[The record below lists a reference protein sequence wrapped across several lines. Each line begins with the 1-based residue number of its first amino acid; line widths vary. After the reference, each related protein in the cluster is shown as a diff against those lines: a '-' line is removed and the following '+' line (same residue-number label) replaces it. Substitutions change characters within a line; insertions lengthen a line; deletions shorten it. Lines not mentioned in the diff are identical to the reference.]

1 MKHKQKDPNK
11 SAAYRVAVKML
22 LFFIP
27 CFLGFF
33 VYIIFG
39 FFELLSESIVNV
51 SYYWWSHLMEFILKD
66 LPSKSENDWT
76 SLN

>member
-11 SAAYRVAVKML
+11 SAAYRVAAKML

-39 FFELLSESIVNV
+39 FFRIIIRIYRERELLLVDSPHGVYS
-51 SYYWWSHLMEFILKD
+51 
-66 LPSKSENDWT
+66 
-76 SLN
+76 